1 MPTLHQ
7 DYRNSSHYSVELN
20 DSAAEVFLNPGEY
33 FVGGADFQVRTL
45 LGSCVSITLWHP
57 RHCIG
62 AMSHYLLSSRCR
74 KFSKQPRTRHERN
87 GKYAD
92 EALELMV
99 RELAKARVPIK
110 ECQAKIFGGGNM
122 FPNHPIHS
130 RFNVGLKN
138 GETARELLA
147 DYEIPIV
154 SENLFG
160 IGHREIIFKIRNGD
174 VWMRQSQSS

>member
-1 MPTLHQ
+1 MLTLNQ
-7 DYRNSSHYSVELN
+7 EFCNSPAYS
-20 DSAAEVFLNPGEY
+20 AEFNGSDAEIFLKPGEY

-57 RHCIG
+57 RYCIG

-74 KFSKQPRTRHERN
+74 KLPKQQRTRHERN

-99 RELAKARVPIK
+99 RDLAKAKVPIK

-122 FPNHPIHS
+122 FPNHTMQS

-147 DYEIPIV
+147 DYEIPVV

-174 VWMRQSQSS
+174 VWMRQSS